1 MNNRNRK
8 KDQPVA
14 GGLEVFITQT
24 GHLKKDKANVDF
36 ALRDFKKKIKK
47 SGIMNELRQ
56 REAYMSPSAYKR
68 YRKNEAIKRRKRE
81 EKKQEWSNNQ
91 SQ

>member
-1 MNNRNRK
+1 MDKRK

-24 GHLKKDKANVDF
+24 GDYKKDKANIDA

-56 REAYMSPSAYKR
+56 REAYMSPSKYKR
-68 YRKNEAIKRRKRE
+68 YRKNEAIKRRKRD
-81 EKKQEWSNNQ
+81 EKKQEWTNNQ
-91 SQ
+91 SE

>member
-1 MNNRNRK
+1 MNNKRR

-14 GGLEVFITQT
+14 IGLEVHIVQT
-24 GHLKKDKANVDF
+24 GDVKKDKANVDL
-36 ALRDFKKKIKK
+36 ALRDFKKKVKK

-68 YRKNEAIKRRKRE
+68 YRKNEAIKRRKRD

-91 SQ
+91 SE

>member
-1 MNNRNRK
+1 MNNKRK
-8 KDQPVA
+8 RDQPIA
-14 GGLEVFITQT
+14 GGLEVYVTQT
-24 GHLKKDKANVDF
+24 GDPKKDKANVDF

-56 REAYMSPSAYKR
+56 REAYMSPSKYKR
-68 YRKNEAIKRRKRE
+68 YRKNEAIKRKKRE

-91 SQ
+91 SE